1 MLQGAEVG
9 WTRIEVRIVHGY
21 AGKVLLVDLSK
32 RSVKD
37 VELSETIIEFFVGGL
52 GGNLKLI
59 ADLSDRWI
67 HPYSPDACL
76 VLGVGPLVGTVAP
89 GAAKV
94 SAVCKFPLTE
104 TYGFASGGVVFGFMM
119 KAAGYDHIVIRGRA
133 KKPVY
138 LDVSDGG
145 VEICDASDLWGRDV
159 YDVTRELQ
167 GRHGPCG
174 VLTIGQAG
182 EKLVRFSV
190 AIMDLCSSLGRGGM
204 GAVMGSKNLKAV
216 VVRGERGVEVADEKA
231 FSEKALSVAEKI
243 CGNPHYETWVKFGS
257 MTCWE
262 FRTGLIKAWPCDGW
276 RGLMPGRDAEALF
289 GPRVFVERVKERT
302 LSCPSCPVGDRLIA
316 RFNGVEEGAVCMSQ
330 FFGPAY
336 AFGVRCKVGDGG
348 RIAYCYYLANKYGID
363 YTTLTSTVEL
373 VRVLREKGYVK
384 TNFGSD
390 GFEETVNLIR
400 AVSLRE
406 GLGGILAEG
415 PLRAAVKFGGDL
427 LEEVVSIKGMDPP
440 LDGRFNFGTEAFEVI
455 VNPMGGHYIPGFS
468 PTFMIGAS
476 VNKLRK
482 FCFRI
487 GVPQESVRRIF
498 TPFFNVAR
506 MTRYVEDW
514 YAVLTSLGV
523 CCRQPV
529 AQSYSAP
536 TLAKLYTLATGRK
549 MHPKKLMKAGERI
562 WNLLK
567 LLNVREGF
575 SRRDDAFPERWLKE
589 PLRGGNVT
597 MTLMDYY
604 RSRRIGVDDAEKL
617 LDDYYAER
625 GWDTETGVPTES
637 KLAELELASTA
648 RRMGVIE

>member
-1 MLQGAEVG
+1 MY
-9 WTRIEVRIVHGY
+9 GY
-21 AGKVLLVDLSK
+21 AGRILMVDLSK
-32 RSVKD
+32 RKVKS
-37 VELSETIIEFFVGGL
+37 VELSESLIDFFLGGL
-52 GGNLKLI
+52 GGNLKL
-59 ADLSDRWI
+59 ASDLTERWV
-67 HPYSPDACL
+67 HPYSPDAYL
-76 VLGVGPLVGTVAP
+76 VLGVGPLVGTMAP
-89 GAAKV
+89 GAVRV

-104 TYGFASGGVVFGFMM
+104 TYGFASGGVVFGLMM
-119 KAAGYDHIVIRGRA
+119 KAAGYDHVVIKGRS

-138 LDVSDGG
+138 LDVFDGG
-145 VEICDASDLWGRDV
+145 AEILDAGDLWGRDV
-159 YDVTRELQ
+159 YDVTEELQ
-167 GRHGPCG
+167 GRYGPCG
-174 VLTIGQAG
+174 VLTIGRAG

-190 AIMDLCSSLGRGGM
+190 AIMDSCSSLGRGGM

-216 VVRGERGVEVADEKA
+216 VVRGEGGVEVADEKA
-231 FSEKALSVAEKI
+231 FSEKALVTVEEI
-243 CGNPHYETWVKFGS
+243 CSNPHYDMWVRFGS

-276 RGLMPGRDAEALF
+276 RGLMPGKEAETLF
-289 GPRVFVERVKERT
+289 GPKVFVEKVKEKT

-316 RFNGVEEGAVCMSQ
+316 KFTGVEEGEVCMSQ

-336 AFGVRCKVGDGG
+336 AFGARCKVGDGG
-348 RIAYCYYLANKYGID
+348 KIAYCYYLANKYGID
-363 YTTLTSTVEL
+363 YTTLASTVEL
-373 VRVLREKGYVK
+373 VRVLRRKGYVK
-384 TNFGSD
+384 VEFGDD

-400 AVSLRE
+400 AVSLRD

-415 PLRAAVKFGGDL
+415 PVRAAAKFGRGL
-427 LEEVVSIKGMDPP
+427 IEEVVNVKGMDPP

-476 VNKLRK
+476 TSKLKK
-482 FCFRI
+482 FCDRI
-487 GVPQESVRRIF
+487 GVPKDAIRRIF
-498 TPFFNVAR
+498 VPYFNVAR

-514 YAVLTSLGV
+514 YALLTSLGV
-523 CCRQPV
+523 CCRQPIT
-529 AQSYSAP
+529 QGYSVFS
-536 TLAKLYTLATGRK
+536 LAELYASATGIK
-549 MHPKKLMKAGERI
+549 MPPKKLIKTGERV

-589 PLRGGNVT
+589 PLRGGNIT

-604 RSRRIGVDDAEKL
+604 RSERIGVDDAEKL

-625 GWDTETGVPTES
+625 GWDPESGVPTES
-637 KLAELELASTA
+637 KLVELELASTA